1 MTLGCFIFTAI
12 LIGVPAGGF
21 FGLIFTSGCEKTW
34 KKIVGTIIT
43 MIITGC
49 LFAGGIAL
57 EHSADVDS
65 WNNGVCP
72 NDSTEWAFSN
82 AEHLRNSSSTLYYY
96 HCPTCNKVIKTHSN
110 FTK

>member
-1 MTLGCFIFTAI
+1 MTLGCFIFIAI

-21 FGLIFTSGCEKTW
+21 FGLMLTSGCEKTW
-34 KKIVGTIIT
+34 KKIVGIIIT

-57 EHSADVDS
+57 EHSAEADS

-72 NDSTEWAFSN
+72 NDNTEWVFSN
-82 AEHLRNSSSTLYYY
+82 VDHLGSSGTIYYY
-96 HCPTCNKVIKTHSN
+96 HCPTCNKVIETHSN